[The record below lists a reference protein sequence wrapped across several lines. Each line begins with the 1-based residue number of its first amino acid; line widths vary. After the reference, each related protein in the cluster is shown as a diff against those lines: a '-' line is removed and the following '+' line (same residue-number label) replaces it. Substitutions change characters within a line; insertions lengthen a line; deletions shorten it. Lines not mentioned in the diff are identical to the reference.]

1 MLFSL
6 SMIFLCGMI
15 FGGIFAR
22 LRLPS
27 LLGMLLTGMLLG
39 PYGLNLLSPE
49 ILMISADLRRIA
61 LIIILTRA
69 GLNLDLSELKK
80 VGRPAVLM
88 CFLPASFEIAGMLLL
103 APGLLGISAL
113 EAAVL
118 GAVIAAVSPAVV
130 VPRML
135 RLMEEKRGTAHGIPQ
150 LIMAGASVD
159 DVFVIV
165 LFTCFT
171 GLLAGGT
178 FSPADLLKIPTS
190 VVSGAACGLA
200 FGAAAAAFF
209 KAVHLRDSLKV
220 LILLSVSFLFVTLED
235 AMDGIIGFSGLLA
248 VMAMGASL
256 KKFRR
261 PVAERLPEI
270 LQALGGGR
278 ASAFRPGGRCRR
290 PSLCPFCRPCRRRS
304 DLRRPAFPDGRRIF
318 KSGRD
323 KASKRAAFLHDCLH
337 TESHGAGSHG
347 SVPLS
352 MGLSCGNIVLT
363 AAVRAAILLTAPL
376 GAFLTD
382 VSSRKLPGSR

>member
-135 RLMEEKRGTAHGIPQ
+135 RLMEEKRGTAHGI
-150 LIMAGASVD
+150 
-159 DVFVIV
+159 
-165 LFTCFT
+165 
-171 GLLAGGT
+171 
-178 FSPADLLKIPTS
+178 
-190 VVSGAACGLA
+190 
-200 FGAAAAAFF
+200 
-209 KAVHLRDSLKV
+209 
-220 LILLSVSFLFVTLED
+220 
-235 AMDGIIGFSGLLA
+235 
-248 VMAMGASL
+248 
-256 KKFRR
+256 
-261 PVAERLPEI
+261 
-270 LQALGGGR
+270 GR
-278 ASAFRPGGRCRR
+278 A
-290 PSLCPFCRPCRRRS
+290 
-304 DLRRPAFPDGRRIF
+304 
-318 KSGRD
+318 
-323 KASKRAAFLHDCLH
+323 H
-337 TESHGAGSHG
+337 
-347 SVPLS
+347 V
-352 MGLSCGNIVLT
+352 
-363 AAVRAAILLTAPL
+363 
-376 GAFLTD
+376 
-382 VSSRKLPGSR
+382 